1 MAVEKL
7 GKKSLI
13 LVLSFLVLIF
23 VLVSFC
29 FSFSLKEKRIKG
41 LESQIKNLEQELS
54 LLKSLPLQGIS
65 GPEEFAPGEIGE
77 PEEREKESALVL
89 PPLIF
94 NTTGEVKEIKENGII
109 ASGSGSNFTDQKP
122 RELTL
127 LFTLE
132 TITFEPGQKVRYQ
145 GLEGLKYLKPGDEI
159 SISSPENIRGKTQ
172 FKVDYINKVQ

>member
-1 MAVEKL
+1 ML
-7 GKKSLI
+7 FRSDLQIKKSSLI
-13 LVLSFLVLIF
+13 LILSFLVLIF

-29 FSFSLKEKRIKG
+29 FSFSLKEKRIKD

-127 LFTLE
+127 LFTKDTL
-132 TITFEPGQKVRYQ
+132 
-145 GLEGLKYLKPGDEI
+145 LA
-159 SISSPENIRGKTQ
+159 
-172 FKVDYINKVQ
+172 VDLRRCARMIYTLQMYV